1 MFLLLDLGEIGIEAL
16 LVSLAMEGVHPTLA
30 LSLILPN
37 LIVLDL
43 E

>member
-16 LVSLAMEGVHPTLA
+16 LVTLAMEGVDPTLA
-30 LSLILPN
+30 LPLLLPN

-43 E
+43 K